1 VTPLATTPAATP
13 SLSASP
19 GPSSSSQL
27 QVASTLKDELVR
39 SWFEDMLSTFQQE
52 YIAYLKQS
60 IDLVEMLS
68 VVLTGENPSPF
79 VVAENMT
86 IATPSTYLVK
96 GYKAGVLLI
105 EMTLEGMFVSM
116 DMYTLHPRLSSQS
129 SFTSSSSA
137 ASASTASSS
146 SASSAATAEFSRQ
159 DIKSFN
165 EQSTKIKNLMHV
177 KSFTYDFHLRHLYKV
192 FSQLAIASSSSSSPS
207 SPSPLASAT
216 ASLDYLDI
224 LKAFVRYNENP
235 ARYARNRI
243 AQGQA
248 TFDDSGAITPAMLM
262 TYVTQNSGQYGF
274 TALKFRG
281 VTTGL
286 FMTSK
291 TPDFVLPS
299 ANKSTV
305 TAASPPRTLSPVGSV
320 DSSLTDKAASSP
332 ATPVPAEDDGNLHP
346 SLIIY

>member
-1 VTPLATTPAATP
+1 MTPLATTPAATP

-224 LKAFVRYNENP
+224 L
-235 ARYARNRI
+235 
-243 AQGQA
+243 
-248 TFDDSGAITPAMLM
+248 
-262 TYVTQNSGQYGF
+262 
-274 TALKFRG
+274 
-281 VTTGL
+281 
-286 FMTSK
+286 
-291 TPDFVLPS
+291 
-299 ANKSTV
+299 
-305 TAASPPRTLSPVGSV
+305 
-320 DSSLTDKAASSP
+320 
-332 ATPVPAEDDGNLHP
+332 
-346 SLIIY
+346 